1 MTDNLNAEEHAR
13 RQSNRDAVAE
23 FFKEH
28 QGQWIAASALA
39 DIGGTLAWRTR
50 ISEARRQLGM
60 HIENRQEKDYV
71 GGVLNVRSYYRY
83 LTFAPI
89 GPSADRPRE
98 ANLFTVSDRLERR

>member
-1 MTDNLNAEEHAR
+1 MTDDLNAEEHAR

-28 QGQWIAASALA
+28 PGLWINASTLMKL
-39 DIGGTLAWRTR
+39 GGSLAWRTR
-50 ISEARRQLGM
+50 VSEARKLGM
-60 HIENRQEKDYV
+60 TIQNRQEKDYV
-71 GGVLNVRSYYRY
+71 GGVLTVRSYYRY
-83 LTFAPI
+83 LTHEPI